1 MSKVNFYFYVSN
13 LKSECGKAA
22 TSLYEQVC
30 SDVNPPQNIPQPRTC
45 TDELDENEYFDKQT
59 VSDKA
64 LARCHAAK
72 QGAKAA
78 VYPSAGRTSLGIMGN
93 GFPENVSADT
103 STANS

>member
-1 MSKVNFYFYVSN
+1 MSKVNFYSYVSS
-13 LKSECGKAA
+13 LSSDCGKAA
-22 TSLYEQVC
+22 KSLYEQVC
-30 SDVNPPQNIPQPRTC
+30 SDVNPKQPIPQPRTC

-78 VYPSAGRTSLGIMGN
+78 VYPSA
-93 GFPENVSADT
+93 A
-103 STANS
+103 

>member
-1 MSKVNFYFYVSN
+1 MSKVNFYSYVSS
-13 LKSECGKAA
+13 LSSDCGKAA
-22 TSLYEQVC
+22 KSLYEQVC
-30 SDVNPPQNIPQPRTC
+30 SDVNPKQPIPQPRTC

-64 LARCHAAK
+64 MARCHAAK

-93 GFPENVSADT
+93 GFSENVSADT